1 MPRIN
6 ARVAAVTDPPV
17 TIARNWLADHVD
29 DPGRPRIELAQA
41 APSSP
46 PARALREHLAA
57 LAGREDAYGYVL
69 GVGLE
74 HARDAVA
81 RDLTAMYG
89 ATLTGED
96 VVVTAGAR
104 RRS

>member
-46 PARALREHLAA
+46 PARALREHLAV

-74 HARDAVA
+74 HVRDAVA
-81 RDLTAMYG
+81 RDLAATYG
-89 ATLTGED
+89 AAVTGED
-96 VVVTAGAR
+96 EIGRAHV
-104 RRS
+104 